1 MQATRGH
8 AHACSHAPQNTGGE
22 GRTGKPRSFQDP
34 QAQRARHT
42 SPTPAASEAAV
53 PSPLW
58 QGPPPPPGTGRGW
71 SSGCCP
77 APLTHPRAHTRS
89 YSPPRRSQG
98 ERGCRAQAPGR
109 PGSPVIPS
117 QGETPPPTIPAG
129 AKAVPSGS
137 PGNTCSHFYQGML
150 TRQQQLHSESS
161 RPRRRTARPLHLRP
175 QETQVP
181 GTRRRP
187 PSLPGTRREAGTWE
201 ERGPTQREGA
211 GVESPPPTQT
221 CISSPSSGR
230 RSGGGRGAGG
240 EEGRRGRWRARR
252 GGVELIGALSAGL
265 L

>member
-1 MQATRGH
+1 MGAARLRSHTRV
-8 AHACSHAPQNTGGE
+8 
-22 GRTGKPRSFQDP
+22 
-34 QAQRARHT
+34 HT
-42 SPTPAASEAAV
+42 
-53 PSPLW
+53 L
-58 QGPPPPPGTGRGW
+58 G
-71 SSGCCP
+71 
-77 APLTHPRAHTRS
+77 LIHPREGAGVRGAAG
-89 YSPPRRSQG
+89 RRLRDAREALSSHRR
-98 ERGCRAQAPGR
+98 ERR
-109 PGSPVIPS
+109 
-117 QGETPPPTIPAG
+117 PPPTIPAG

-150 TRQQQLHSESS
+150 TRQQRFHSESS

-230 RSGGGRGAGG
+230 RSGGGRGA
-240 EEGRRGRWRARR
+240 RRGVA
-252 GGVELIGALSAGL
+252 GAGEHGEAAWN
-265 L
+265 

>member
-1 MQATRGH
+1 M
-8 AHACSHAPQNTGGE
+8 P
-22 GRTGKPRSFQDP
+22 GKPCHPIAGRD
-34 QAQRARHT
+34 
-42 SPTPAASEAAV
+42 AA
-53 PSPLW
+53 
-58 QGPPPPPGTGRGW
+58 PP
-71 SSGCCP
+71 
-77 APLTHPRAHTRS
+77 
-89 YSPPRRSQG
+89 
-98 ERGCRAQAPGR
+98 
-109 PGSPVIPS
+109 
-117 QGETPPPTIPAG
+117 IPAG

-252 GGVELIGALSAGL
+252 GGVELIGALSAGFALGRGGQEEKGFLRGASFILPARSL
-265 L
+265 LMKPSTWGLSPQQGSEEQTPPALRANTRGSGRSGAGSRRSPPPPTSQPLPLPAPPATYISLLFKV